1 MPDQPPTPPP
11 PPPEVPSER
20 RARPAVLW
28 GALAAAAAV
37 VVALVVVGVTVD
49 DGDGGQQTVAPAGLE
64 LDQLEPALLTG
75 DEVADGYREIRT
87 SSDDSG
93 ALEDAFETDSEGC
106 RELLDLMD
114 GGRDDEP
121 ELEVAFARPD
131 GRSVEQ
137 SMALVDE

>member
-49 DGDGGQQTVAPAGLE
+49 DGDGAEQTLAPTLE
-64 LDQLEPALLTG
+64 SVPADRDQARDLA
-75 DEVADGYREIRT
+75 EVADGKLA
-87 SSDDSG
+87 DVLAG
-93 ALEDAFETDSEGC
+93 
-106 RELLDLMD
+106 
-114 GGRDDEP
+114 
-121 ELEVAFARPD
+121 V
-131 GRSVEQ
+131 
-137 SMALVDE
+137 